1 MKLLPPLLLS
11 LSCSAA
17 LGVAAGDDKKDQPR
31 SAHPQAPES
40 LSVAKPPA
48 GSAAASTTDG
58 GSAPVHMSPEPAS
71 TIPAPVLLKERAPRA
86 AKAAAPS
93 PTSALPALRAHW
105 TRDGQAALVVDGM
118 EQTVRAGSWI
128 GAMEV
133 KSLAPG
139 RMVLEKAAM
148 PGDSGGEALVI
159 VTFDASGKSRAVT
172 LYTQDPRPVVSPEV
186 HK

>member
-11 LSCSAA
+11 LSFASA
-17 LGVAAGDDKKDQPR
+17 LGAADERKDQPR
-31 SAHPQAPES
+31 VARPPAPEG

-48 GSAAASTTDG
+48 GSAAASATDG
-58 GSAPVHMSPEPAS
+58 GLAPVHMSPEPDP
-71 TIPAPVLLKERAPRA
+71 IVPAPVLLKDRVPRA
-86 AKAAAPS
+86 AKDAAPS
-93 PTSALPALRAHW
+93 PTSALPQLRAHW

-139 RMVLEKAAM
+139 RMVLKKPAA
-148 PGDSGGEALVI
+148 PGDPSGEALVI

-172 LYTQDPRPVVSPEV
+172 LYTKDPRPAAGPEV

>member
-1 MKLLPPLLLS
+1 MPP
-11 LSCSAA
+11 
-17 LGVAAGDDKKDQPR
+17 
-31 SAHPQAPES
+31 
-40 LSVAKPPA
+40 
-48 GSAAASTTDG
+48 
-58 GSAPVHMSPEPAS
+58 
-71 TIPAPVLLKERAPRA
+71 

-93 PTSALPALRAHW
+93 QTSALPQLRSRW

-139 RMVLEKAAM
+139 RMVLKKPAA
-148 PGDSGGEALVI
+148 PSDPGGEALVI
-159 VTFDASGKSRAVT
+159 VTFDASGTSRAVT
-172 LYTQDPRPVVSPEV
+172 LYTKDPRPAAAPEV

>member
-1 MKLLPPLLLS
+1 MKLAPPLLLS
-11 LSCSAA
+11 LCLAAA
-17 LGVAAGDDKKDQPR
+17 LGVAAADDKKDQPR
-31 SAHPQAPES
+31 SAQPPAPES

-48 GSAAASTTDG
+48 GSAASTTDG
-58 GSAPVHMSPEPAS
+58 GVAPVHMSPEPDP
-71 TIPAPVLLKERAPRA
+71 TVPLPVLLKERVPKA

-93 PTSALPALRAHW
+93 QTSALPQLRSRW

-139 RMVLEKAAM
+139 RMVLKKPAA
-148 PGDSGGEALVI
+148 PGDPGGEALVI
-159 VTFDASGKSRAVT
+159 VTFDASGTSRAVT
-172 LYTQDPRPVVSPEV
+172 LYTKDPRPAAAPEV